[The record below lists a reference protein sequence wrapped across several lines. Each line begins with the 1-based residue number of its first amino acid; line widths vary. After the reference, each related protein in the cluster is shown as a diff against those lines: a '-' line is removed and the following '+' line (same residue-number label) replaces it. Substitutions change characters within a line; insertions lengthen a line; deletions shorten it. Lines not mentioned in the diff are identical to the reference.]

1 MAGTARHEG
10 SKPFALQSGNQS
22 GSRWGL
28 RGIEDLGGG
37 LKGIFTLESGFNVD
51 DGKMGQSGRLFGRA
65 AYVGLQNQW
74 GRLTLVVTP
83 PLASTSVW
91 PSTR

>member
-51 DGKMGQSGRLFGRA
+51 DGKMGQSGACLDAPRM
-65 AYVGLQNQW
+65 
-74 GRLTLVVTP
+74 
-83 PLASTSVW
+83 LACKTSGGG
-91 PSTR
+91 